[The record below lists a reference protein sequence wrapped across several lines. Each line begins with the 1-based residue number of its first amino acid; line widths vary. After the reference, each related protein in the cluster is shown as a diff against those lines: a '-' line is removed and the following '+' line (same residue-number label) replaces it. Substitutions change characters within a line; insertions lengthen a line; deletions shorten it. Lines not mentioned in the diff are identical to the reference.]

1 MMEDQKTPLQ
11 KRPQVWVGIG
21 LAIGA
26 GVGLALH
33 DLPLGIGAG
42 MLVGAIISIMQ
53 KRKNDQEKVKE
64 E

>member
-1 MMEDQKTPLQ
+1 MDEQKTPLQ
-11 KRPQVWVGIG
+11 KRPQVWVAVG
-21 LAIGA
+21 LTIGA

-53 KRKNDQEKVKE
+53 KRKNDQEKAKKG
-64 E
+64 

>member
-1 MMEDQKTPLQ
+1 MEDQKTPLQ

-53 KRKNDQEKVKE
+53 KKKE
-64 E
+64 

>member
-1 MMEDQKTPLQ
+1 MLEDQKTPLQ
-11 KRPQVWVGIG
+11 KRPQVWVVIG

-26 GVGLALH
+26 GVGFALQ

-42 MLVGAIISIMQ
+42 MLVGAIISVMQ
-53 KRKNDQEKVKE
+53 KRKNDQEKAKE